1 MASGPALFGAS
12 TYPHLVSSARWRR
25 RGDAQRALSAAGDRR
40 REGLAG
46 EDEANEAVHS
56 AFARQQTGALELLLP
71 PLLHSIRSPIEPCP
85 PGVPGGAGRPYST
98 APTSRDHARVSGRAV
113 SRSPRKRV
121 LNRHITHTTHTKHT
135 VKTCSARTERD
146 EIERRGEERRHQRC
160 ERESEERET
169 ASVLRRRPQ
178 PPVIVASTISFFLSR
193 SRQATKPR
201 RRLRWRRQPV
211 QHRCALPQPY

>member
-46 EDEANEAVHS
+46 EDEADEAVHS

-85 PGVPGGAGRPYST
+85 PGVPGGAGSPYST

-121 LNRHITHTTHTKHT
+121 LNRHIAHTTHTKHT

-146 EIERRGEERRHQRC
+146 EIERREEERRHQRC
-160 ERESEERET
+160 ERERERGERERRERGERDSLGAEEAAT
-169 ASVLRRRPQ
+169 A
-178 PPVIVASTISFFLSR
+178 ASH
-193 SRQATKPR
+193 
-201 RRLRWRRQPV
+201 RRL
-211 QHRCALPQPY
+211 HHLLLPLPF